1 MSVISRALHFLL
13 IGLLVF
19 PFIVSLVAV
28 TPARADVDLDS
39 MFIPRYPS
47 DNRTPRYSMPSIP
60 GFDVSGGRFQTNSVP
75 PMLLP
80 MPHHTT
86 SPGSMIL
93 GAGSLADV
101 YVNGTTGSDN
111 YTGSS
116 PTVQAGDVGPKK
128 TLQAGLNEAD
138 DYGTV
143 HVAAGTYREN
153 LTVDNI
159 SVYLEG
165 AGARDTIIDGG
176 SIGPVV
182 QVNGDSLDI
191 VIDGFTI
198 RNGNGVSAGG
208 IITDW
213 DCYLY
218 IWDSAIINNTGD
230 VAGGIYCE
238 EGYLEVVQSLVA
250 GNIAGEFGG
259 GILAND
265 SEVLLQSSTISGNSL
280 APGGHWGGG
289 ICCWDSITYMFD
301 VTLAFNSATGDP
313 TSAGGGLASVFC
325 DWLIYNTI
333 IANNSASTAGTN
345 NGHFFSPAD
354 DIVLDAY
361 SIDSENSTRL
371 SDPTSQVNTDPVLGP
386 LQNNGGPTD
395 THAITSDSPAFERG
409 GSPLLLDEDQ
419 RWVIKPQG
427 AYSDVGAYELVLTAN
442 ASTGGSGAGTVV
454 FSTDTGGLAHL
465 TTLTPVLCSGIFEQ
479 GISFPYGLFSFQV
492 VGIPIG
498 SSVKVTIRLPQVVP
512 ANLQYWKNSGMCI
525 WINYTSQVSFTPGDN
540 VIVLTLTDGGSG
552 DLDGVADG
560 RIIDPGGPAW
570 SAVRSAMRQVQSP
583 ASSSS
588 SVAPPQQPVTL
599 PNLLIQSASLSA
611 STVHPGE
618 PVTVTAVVA
627 NKGNA
632 NGSRKV
638 VLIVNGEEEAA
649 EGVTVNG
656 GGTTTVTFDLYR
668 DQPGTYKVYVGN
680 NYAGEFVV
688 SQYVDPELV
697 LLISLAMLLAAFI
710 LGLVMIYRRQ
720 NAGY

>member
-1 MSVISRALHFLL
+1 
-13 IGLLVF
+13 
-19 PFIVSLVAV
+19 
-28 TPARADVDLDS
+28 
-39 MFIPRYPS
+39 
-47 DNRTPRYSMPSIP
+47 MPSVP
-60 GFDVSGGRFQTNSVP
+60 GFDVSGWNFQSISAP
-75 PMLLP
+75 PLP
-80 MPHHTT
+80 LQMPQHTAT
-86 SPGSMIL
+86 AGIMML

-128 TLQAGLNEAD
+128 TIQAGLNEAD

-165 AGARDTIIDGG
+165 VSARDTIIDGG

-230 VAGGIYCE
+230 TAGGIYCE
-238 EGYLEVVQSLVA
+238 EGYLEILQSLVA
-250 GNIAGEFGG
+250 GNTAGEFGG
-259 GILAND
+259 GILAD
-265 SEVLLQSSTISGNSL
+265 ESEVLLQSSTISGNSL

-289 ICCWDSITYMFD
+289 IFCIDSLVYVFD

-313 TSAGGGLASVFC
+313 TGAGGGLASVFC

-345 NGHFFSPAD
+345 NGYFLSPPD
-354 DIVLDAY
+354 DFVLDAY

-371 SDPTSQVNTDPVLGP
+371 TDPTSQVNTDPGLGL
-386 LQNNGGPTD
+386 LQNNGGPTN

-409 GSPLLLDEDQ
+409 GPPLLLDEDQ
-419 RWVIKPQG
+419 RRIIKPQG
-427 AYSDVGAYELVLTAN
+427 AYSDVGAYELVLTSN
-442 ASTGGSGAGTVV
+442 TNTGGSGSGQVG

-465 TTLTPVLCSGIFEQ
+465 TTLTPVICPGIFEK
-479 GISFPYGLFSFQV
+479 GISFPYGVFSFQI

-498 SSVKVTIRLPQVVP
+498 STVRVTIRLPQAVP
-512 ANLQYWKNSGMCI
+512 ADLQYWKYSSMCA
-525 WINYTSQVSFTPGDN
+525 WTNYTSLVSFTTGDN
-540 VIVLTLTDGGSG
+540 FIVLTLTDGGPG
-552 DLDGVADG
+552 DLDGIANG

-570 SAVRSAMRQVQSP
+570 SAVRPSSEQVQSS
-583 ASSSS
+583 ASSAS
-588 SVAPPQQPVTL
+588 SVAMPQQPVML
-599 PNLLIQSASLSA
+599 PNLIVRSASLSTA
-611 STVHPGE
+611 MVGAGE
-618 PVTVTAVVA
+618 PVTVTATVV
-627 NKGNA
+627 NRGSV
-632 NGSRKV
+632 NGSMKIS
-638 VLIVNGEEEAA
+638 LIINGEEEAA
-649 EGVTVNG
+649 EGVTVNSG
-656 GGTTTVTFDLYR
+656 GARSVTFTVSR
-668 DQPGTYKVYVGN
+668 NQPGTYRVYAGSA
-680 NYAGEFVV
+680 YAGEFSV
-688 SQYVDPELV
+688 SQSVDPETILF
-697 LLISLAMLLAAFI
+697 ISLAMLFAAFV
-710 LGLVMIYRRQ
+710 LGLVLIYRRQ
-720 NAGY
+720 KAGY